1 MDGISKPNSLSLY
14 LGQKITQIVL
24 VVKTKSIVYSLYI
37 HKSFPNPTE
46 R

>member
-24 VVKTKSIVYSLYI
+24 VVKTKSIVYIFINLFQILRKGRY
-37 HKSFPNPTE
+37 
-46 R
+46 